1 MEQTLEL
8 NTKPNLKAAIAA
20 SADASLKGVCEVVAT
35 KNGANGMELKILTKS
50 TGKVWYSTLQQ
61 ITNRVTKGEIELI
74 DDNTFRFKA
83 NTIVPW

>member
-1 MEQTLEL
+1 METAIVAEK
-8 NTKPNLKAAIAA
+8 TSLKAALAA

-35 KNGANGMELKILTKS
+35 KNGENGLELKIVTKS

-61 ITNRVTKGEIELI
+61 ISNRVTKGEIVLI

-83 NTIVPW
+83 NTIKPW